1 METWP
6 TTRCSLSTS
15 EPQVYPVEIV
25 YHHNRFSSVLYDV
38 DGNVLVGESGRPLNV
53 FQEELK
59 DALTTKK
66 IRFMHYM
73 SKEPTYAYFITDHEQ
88 LGRFHI
94 ERFEGS
100 TTPHTKYHVYLD
112 Y

>member
-1 METWP
+1 M
-6 TTRCSLSTS
+6 S
-15 EPQVYPVEIV
+15 EPEQLYPIEMV
-25 YHHNRFSSVLYDV
+25 YHHNRYASVLYDV
-38 DGNVLVGESGRPLNV
+38 DGNVLVGESGRHLNV

-59 DALTTKK
+59 NMLMDRR

-73 SKEPTYAYFITDHEQ
+73 TKEPTYAYFITDPEQ

-94 ERFEGS
+94 ERIEGS
-100 TTPHTKYHVYLD
+100 PEEHTKYHVYPD

>member
-1 METWP
+1 M
-6 TTRCSLSTS
+6 S
-15 EPQVYPVEIV
+15 EPEVYPVEIV
-25 YHHNRFSSVLYDV
+25 YHHNRYSSTLYDV
-38 DGNVLVGESGRPLNV
+38 DGKELIGESGRRLNV

-59 DALTTKK
+59 DMLIEKK

-73 SKEPTYAYFITDHEQ
+73 SKEPTYAYFITSPEQ

-94 ERFEGS
+94 ERYEGS
-100 TTPHTKYHVYLD
+100 PKPHVKYHVYAD